1 MHGVRI
7 HDPCHGLL
15 VSIHV
20 GSRDIFFRTNEFD
33 QLGGVAAGHA
43 PQPPPRQLFRD
54 AHDNTLP
61 PPAKKVHHSTLPPPP
76 PSHNAGVLH
85 GDCRCVPECPPLSPP
100 L

>member
-33 QLGGVAAGHA
+33 QLGGVAAGDALQLPPRHLFWGA
-43 PQPPPRQLFRD
+43 EDTTPRPPP
-54 AHDNTLP
+54 P
-61 PPAKKVHHSTLPPPP
+61 EVYPPAPPPP
-76 PSHNAGVLH
+76 PPRSSAGLLPRD
-85 GDCRCVPECPPLSPP
+85 GTRRTGGAPLSAA
-100 L
+100 